1 MNRILTGKLIR
12 WSLLTGLCFLLLMSL
27 LRVAFA
33 YHFKAPGTSLIDFLP
48 AYGLGIRFDLRI
60 VCILMLVMW
69 LLGSLR
75 FFNPYKSVVAKK
87 IWNVLLLITALVLV
101 FFYVADFAHYAYLKQ
116 RLNASA
122 INYLQDAAI
131 SGQMVWQ
138 TYPVLRILLAMIVT
152 ILLLAMLFNKIYK
165 VADGTAVAISKTRKV
180 ITGIVVFLLMAFG
193 IFGKFSQFPLRWS
206 DAFTL
211 GDGFSNNLALNPFQ
225 SFFSTLKMRNSTVVD
240 LAATKKAFPV
250 VAKYLGI
257 ENNQPL
263 NYERNV
269 AAVDSLHHLQTNV
282 VLVICESFSGYKS
295 SMWGNPL
302 NTTPYF
308 NQLCKEGAFFN
319 YCFTPEYG
327 TAKGVWATITGVPD
341 VTSSKTASRNMA
353 MVDQHTIMN
362 DFKDHQ
368 KFYFLGGS
376 ASWANIRGF
385 LLNNINGLDLYE
397 EGRFKSPAADV
408 WGISDKNLF
417 LEAHEVLKK
426 QTKPF
431 FAVIQTSG
439 NHRPYTIPEEDLKEF
454 KKIEFPVDSLRH
466 NGFDNNDELNAFRYS
481 DYCFQKFIEAAKKE
495 KYFNNTLFVFV
506 GDHGILGN
514 PGNLF
519 NKTWVEGD
527 LTREHVPLLFY
538 APSMIKPQLYS
549 GPCSQLDVLP
559 SIGGVLGLPYTN
571 TAMGRNLFQPSLRND
586 SSMISQSAF
595 RYNAEKNEVSL
606 ILNNYYYELK
616 MATNT
621 DKLMYLHSNDKV
633 PVTAETNQI
642 KAQARELT
650 KAIFETSKYMLL
662 NNKKK

>member
-1 MNRILTGKLIR
+1 
-12 WSLLTGLCFLLLMSL
+12 
-27 LRVAFA
+27 
-33 YHFKAPGTSLIDFLP
+33 
-48 AYGLGIRFDLRI
+48 
-60 VCILMLVMW
+60 
-69 LLGSLR
+69 
-75 FFNPYKSVVAKK
+75 
-87 IWNVLLLITALVLV
+87 
-101 FFYVADFAHYAYLKQ
+101 
-116 RLNASA
+116 
-122 INYLQDAAI
+122 
-131 SGQMVWQ
+131 
-138 TYPVLRILLAMIVT
+138 
-152 ILLLAMLFNKIYK
+152 
-165 VADGTAVAISKTRKV
+165 
-180 ITGIVVFLLMAFG
+180 
-193 IFGKFSQFPLRWS
+193 
-206 DAFTL
+206 
-211 GDGFSNNLALNPFQ
+211 
-225 SFFSTLKMRNSTVVD
+225 
-240 LAATKKAFPV
+240 
-250 VAKYLGI
+250 
-257 ENNQPL
+257 
-263 NYERNV
+263 
-269 AAVDSLHHLQTNV
+269 
-282 VLVICESFSGYKS
+282 
-295 SMWGNPL
+295 
-302 NTTPYF
+302 
-308 NQLCKEGAFFN
+308 
-319 YCFTPEYG
+319 
-327 TAKGVWATITGVPD
+327 
-341 VTSSKTASRNMA
+341 
-353 MVDQHTIMN
+353 MN

-519 NKTWVEGD
+519 KKTWVEGD

-538 APSMIKPQLYS
+538 APAMIKSQLYS

-559 SIGGVLGLPYTN
+559 SIAGVLGLPYTN